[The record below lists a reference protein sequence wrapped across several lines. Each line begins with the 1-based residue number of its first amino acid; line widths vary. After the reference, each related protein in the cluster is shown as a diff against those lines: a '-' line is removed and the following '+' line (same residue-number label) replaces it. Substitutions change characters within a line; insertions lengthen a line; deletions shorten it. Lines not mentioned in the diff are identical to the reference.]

1 MLFYKPLVSLVT
13 AMALA
18 GTVTASATPVR
29 RTDPQCQ
36 AQNQNLYCCTEGGPL
51 STLSAPVKVLGA
63 LLGLDLSTVVAAGC
77 VLNVLWYAMGLQLAV
92 PVARSSMALS
102 TFPLDAPSY

>member
-29 RTDPQCQ
+29 RNDPQCQ
-36 AQNQNLYCCTEGGPL
+36 AQNQNLSCCTEGGPL
-51 STLSAPVKVLGA
+51 STLTAPVKVLGA
-63 LLGLDLSTVVAAGC
+63 LLGLDLDTVVAVDCVVSAVCADGTAACCSSSPEQHGLINISLGC
-77 VLNVLWYAMGLQLAV
+77 TIL
-92 PVARSSMALS
+92 
-102 TFPLDAPSY
+102 

>member
-29 RTDPQCQ
+29 RNDPRCQ
-36 AQNQNLYCCTEGGPL
+36 AQNQDFYCCTEGGPL
-51 STLSAPVKVLGA
+51 STLSAPVKALGV
-63 LLGLDLSTVVAAGC
+63 LLGLDVNAIVAVDCVIDVLCGDGTAACCSDDPEQYGLINISLGC
-77 VLNVLWYAMGLQLAV
+77 TIL
-92 PVARSSMALS
+92 
-102 TFPLDAPSY
+102 